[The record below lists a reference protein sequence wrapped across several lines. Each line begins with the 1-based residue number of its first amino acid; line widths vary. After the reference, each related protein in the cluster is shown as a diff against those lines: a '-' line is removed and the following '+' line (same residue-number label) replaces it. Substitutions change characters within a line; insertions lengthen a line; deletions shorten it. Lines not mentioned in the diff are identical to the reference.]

1 MIPTDSG
8 IWIIN
13 SVTFSATLF
22 NTDNKWIK
30 KVPLEFMSTI
40 VGLA

>member
-1 MIPTDSG
+1 MAPADSG

-13 SVTFSATLF
+13 SVTFSATLI

-30 KVPLEFMSTI
+30 KVPLEFISAN